1 MQRLESMGQ
10 TLILVA
16 HAHERM
22 EKALLE
28 IAARR
33 CVLPKH
39 DEENR
44 ADMDY
49 SEALIKI
56 AEEALK
62 NE

>member
-1 MQRLESMGQ
+1 
-10 TLILVA
+10 
-16 HAHERM
+16 M